1 MSNDR
6 HLTTRRTATWM
17 ALFLTGSWGGIA
29 SADETI
35 TCASDN
41 NRYRHCPTSTHG
53 YVTMVRQL
61 SSSPCQQ
68 GKTWDYDRRGIWVD
82 DGCRAKFR
90 IESGDHSG
98 DHSKDSS
105 KDAKVAAG
113 VILGAAILG
122 AVLNN
127 NKDHDDGDRYDP
139 DSKYNDDA
147 YHGSRHTSYVPG
159 WLVGTFRGHNPLY
172 NTDVVMSI
180 QEDGRVRADA
190 NGQIVT
196 GYIND
201 ERLHVGN
208 VVFDISR
215 TRGGFVTSQ
224 EGNRENEVV
233 YHRTRD

>member
-6 HLTTRRTATWM
+6 HLTARRTTTWM
-17 ALFLTGSWGGIA
+17 ALFLTTSWGGIA
-29 SADETI
+29 SADETVV
-35 TCASDN
+35 CASDN

-61 SSSPCQQ
+61 SNSLCQQ

-90 IESGDHSG
+90 IESD
-98 DHSKDSS
+98 DRSKDSS

-122 AVLNN
+122 AVLSN
-127 NKDHDDGDRYDP
+127 NKDHDDGDHYDS

-147 YHGSRHTSYVPG
+147 YHGSRHTSYVPE
-159 WLVGTFRGHNPLY
+159 WMVGTFRGHNPLY
-172 NTDVVMSI
+172 NADVVMTI
-180 QEDGRVRADA
+180 QENGRVRADA

-208 VVFDISR
+208 AIFDINR
-215 TRGGFVTSQ
+215 VRGGFVTSQ
-224 EGNRENEVV
+224 EGNRQNEVV
-233 YHRTRD
+233 YRRTRD

>member
-1 MSNDR
+1 MNPINNDK
-6 HLTTRRTATWM
+6 HLKTRYLATWI
-17 ALFLTGSWGGIA
+17 ALFLTASWGGIA
-29 SADETI
+29 SADETV

-41 NRYRHCPTSTHG
+41 NRYRHCATSTHG
-53 YVTMVRQL
+53 YVTMVHQL
-61 SSSPCQQ
+61 SNSPCQQ

-90 IESGDHSG
+90 IESD

-122 AVLNN
+122 AVLSN
-127 NKDHDDGDRYDP
+127 NKDHDDNNHYDS

-159 WLVGTFRGHNPLY
+159 WMVGTFHGHNTLY
-172 NTDVVMSI
+172 DTDVVMTI
-180 QEDGRVRADA
+180 QENGQVRANA
-190 NGQIVT
+190 NGQTIN

-208 VVFDISR
+208 IIFDINR
-215 TRGGFVTSQ
+215 IRGGFVTSQ
-224 EGNRENEVV
+224 EGKRENEVI
-233 YHRTRD
+233 YRRAGH